1 MQKFINNNGRHTAC
15 GEQHELTMHTEVF
28 DAQAYVILLH
38 SSKTEH

>member
-1 MQKFINNNGRHTAC
+1 MQKSIHNNGTHTVC
-15 GEQHELTMHTEVF
+15 DEQHELTMHTEVF